1 MVANPP
7 VSSQTASPPPLLLT
21 EQQQA
26 AVRALQQFLSE
37 DEKKLFLLAGYPG
50 TGKSTTIVQ
59 VVRLLIAGAGLK
71 VVLTAPT
78 NKAVAVLKQMASEQG
93 LRVDCMTIHQLLGL
107 SVVKRGKEKALER
120 TSPSYLELFDLVVVD
135 ECSMVNQDLWHWIQQ
150 SICNLWSRTKIV
162 LMGDP
167 AQLNPVNEAK
177 SPSFGVPDKAILTQ
191 VVRQND
197 GNPLLEVLKRCRQEN
212 KQRSPF
218 QPLMHTTEDRQ
229 SGMVLVNSTTL
240 LKYACKRV
248 QDFEQQP
255 NRFRILCW
263 TNKRVDY
270 YNRLLRRQL
279 YGNHVPRFQVGE
291 RLITTESAIA
301 PDGKTVVLPTSIEF
315 TIMNVEEQRY
325 EGYRTWCLTVLP
337 EGYETE
343 RQLYVLHEDEQ
354 LRFESETQRLLND
367 AKRNPFL
374 WRRYYRHLET
384 FAQVRP
390 CFALTVHNSQGSTF
404 EEVGIDGDDLRKR
417 LGDGDRSSIRE
428 YNRLFYVGASR
439 AKRRVLVAWS

>member
-1 MVANPP
+1 VVANPP
-7 VSSQTASPPPLLLT
+7 VSSQTESPPLLLN

-107 SVVKRGKEKALER
+107 SLVKRGKEKALER

-135 ECSMVNQDLWHWIQQ
+135 ECSMVNRDLWDWIQQ
-150 SICNLWSRTKIV
+150 AVSNLRCRSKIV

-167 AQLNPVNEAK
+167 AQLNPVNELK
-177 SPSFGVPDKAILTQ
+177 SPSFTVPDKAILTQ
-191 VVRQND
+191 VVRQGD
-197 GNPLLEVLKRCRQEN
+197 GNPLLEVLKRCRQAM

-240 LKYACKRV
+240 LNYACKRV
-248 QDFEQQP
+248 QQFEQEP

-279 YGNHVPRFQVGE
+279 YGNHASRFLVSE
-291 RLITTESAIA
+291 RLITMESATA
-301 PDGKTVVLPTSIEF
+301 PDGKMVVLPTSIEF
-315 TIMNVEEQRY
+315 TITNIEEQRY

-337 EGYETE
+337 DSYETE
-343 RQLYVLHEDEQ
+343 RQLYILHEDEQ
-354 LRFESETQRLLND
+354 LRFDSESQRLLND

>member
-1 MVANPP
+1 MLANPP
-7 VSSQTASPPPLLLT
+7 VSSQTLSPPPLLLT

-26 AVRALQQFLSE
+26 AVRALQHFLS
-37 DEKKLFLLAGYPG
+37 DAEKKLFLLAGYPG

-59 VVRLLIAGAGLK
+59 VVRLLLADAGLK

-107 SVVKRGKEKALER
+107 SVVKRGQEKALER
-120 TSPSYLELFDLVVVD
+120 TSASYLDLFDLVVVD

-150 SICNLWSRTKIV
+150 AVGNRWCRTKLV

-167 AQLNPVNEAK
+167 AQLNPVNEPK
-177 SPSFGVPDKAILTQ
+177 SPSFSVPDKIALTQ
-191 VVRQND
+191 VVRQSD
-197 GNPLLEVLKRCRQEN
+197 GNPLLDVLKRCRQSI

-218 QPLMHTTEDRQ
+218 QPLMHSTKNRQ
-229 SGMVLVNSTTL
+229 SGMVLVSPTML
-240 LKYACKRV
+240 LNYACKRV

-255 NRFRILCW
+255 NRFRLLCW
-263 TNKRVDY
+263 TNKRVAY
-270 YNRLLRRQL
+270 YNCLLRRHL
-279 YGNHVPRFQVGE
+279 YGKQAPRFLVGE
-291 RLITTESAIA
+291 RLITSASAIA

-315 TIMNVEEQRY
+315 MTTNLEEQRY
-325 EGYRTWCLTVLP
+325 EGYRAWCLTVLP

-354 LRFESETQRLLND
+354 HRFDSEAQRLLSD

-374 WRRYYRHLET
+374 WRMYYRHLET

-390 CFALTVHNSQGSTF
+390 CFALTVHNAQGSTF

-417 LGDGDRSSIRE
+417 LGDGTRSSIRE
-428 YNRLFYVGASR
+428 YSRLFYVGASR
-439 AKRRVLVAWS
+439 AQRRVLVAWS